1 MANILSQEEVD
12 ALLRGISGGEVETSS
27 DEISDPTGVMI
38 YDLTSQD
45 RIIRGR
51 MPTFE
56 MTNEKFARVFRT
68 TLSGLLRKVITIS
81 ATSTD
86 MLKFGEFLKVLP
98 VPTSLHLFKMEPLRG
113 TALIVVESKIIFMLV
128 DVIFGG
134 SGKESFKIEGRE
146 FTAIENNIIKKIV
159 IAALSDLEK
168 VWAPLLPDMK
178 TAYQRSEVNPQF
190 AHIVSPTDVVVVAN
204 FEVEVEYSS
213 GMISMCLPY
222 AMLEPIREKLQAGF
236 QSETMEVD
244 KVWSE
249 RFKHSLISSP
259 VDLSVELGS
268 TTLMMRDIVN
278 MKNGDIIPLDQ
289 YASEPLKTGGGG
301 RPKIFM
307 FSPAPIKEARP
318 FELSAWRQRTVWRY
332 RELWIKVKSMP

>member
-12 ALLRGISGGEVETSS
+12 ALLRGIAGGEVETAA
-27 DEISDPTGVMI
+27 DEIFDPTGIMV

-56 MTNEKFARVFRT
+56 MTNEKFARLFRT
-68 TLSGLLRKVITIS
+68 TLSGLLRKVISIS
-81 ATSTD
+81 ATSAD

-168 VWAPLLPDMK
+168 VWQPLLSDIK
-178 TAYQRSEVNPQF
+178 TSYQRSEVNPQF
-190 AHIVSPTDVVVVAN
+190 AHIVAPTDVVVVAN

-222 AMLEPIREKLQAGF
+222 SMLEPIREKLQAGF
-236 QSETMEVD
+236 QSEQMEVD

-249 RFKHSLISSP
+249 RFKQSLVSSP
-259 VDLSVELGS
+259 VDMSVELGT
-268 TTLMMRDIVN
+268 TTLTMRDVLH
-278 MKNGDIIPLDQ
+278 MKKGDVIPLDQ
-289 YASEPLKTGGGG
+289 YATAPLKLSVEGV
-301 RPKIFM
+301 PKYTCHPGTYKGSQAVRIVGLEQENR
-307 FSPAPIKEARP
+307 SE
-318 FELSAWRQRTVWRY
+318 V
-332 RELWIKVKSMP
+332 

>member
-12 ALLRGISGGEVETSS
+12 ALLRGIAGGDVETAT
-27 DEISDPTGVMI
+27 DAVLDPTGVMI

-56 MTNEKFARVFRT
+56 MMNEKFARVFRT
-68 TLSGLLRKVITIS
+68 TLSGLLRKVISIS
-81 ATSTD
+81 ATHTD
-86 MLKFGEFLKVLP
+86 MLKFGEFLKILP

-146 FTAIENNIIKKIV
+146 FTAIESNIIKKIV
-159 IAALSDLEK
+159 IAALADLEK
-168 VWAPLLPDMK
+168 VWQPLADIK
-178 TAYQRSEVNPQF
+178 TSYQRSEVNPQF

-222 AMLEPIREKLQAGF
+222 AMLEPIRERLQAGF
-236 QSETMEVD
+236 QSEQMEVD
-244 KVWSE
+244 KVWAE
-249 RFKHSLISSP
+249 RFKKSLVDSS
-259 VDLSVELGS
+259 VEMTVELGS
-268 TTLMMRDIVN
+268 TTLPMREVLH
-278 MKNGDIIPLDQ
+278 MKKGDVIPLDQ
-289 YASEPLKTGGGG
+289 YATEPLRLAVEGV
-301 RPKIFM
+301 PKFTCYPGTYKGSQAVRVIGLEREN
-307 FSPAPIKEARP
+307 SPE
-318 FELSAWRQRTVWRY
+318 V
-332 RELWIKVKSMP
+332 

>member
-12 ALLRGISGGEVETSS
+12 ALLRGIAGGDVETAS
-27 DEISDPTGVMI
+27 DDVFDPSGVMV

-56 MTNEKFARVFRT
+56 MTNEKFARQFRT
-68 TLSGLLRKVITIS
+68 TLSGLLRKVISIT
-81 ATSTD
+81 ATHTD
-86 MLKFGEFLKVLP
+86 MLKFGEFLKILP
-98 VPTSLHLFKMEPLRG
+98 VPTSLHMFKMEPLRG

-159 IAALSDLEK
+159 IAALADLEK
-168 VWAPLLPDMK
+168 VWQPLAEIK
-178 TAYQRSEVNPQF
+178 TSYQRSEVNPQF

-236 QSETMEVD
+236 QSEQMEVD
-244 KVWSE
+244 KVWAD
-249 RFKHSLISSP
+249 RFKKSLVESP

-268 TTLMMRDIVN
+268 TSVLMRDVLN
-278 MKNGDIIPLDQ
+278 LKKGDVIPLDQ
-289 YASEPLKTGGGG
+289 YASEPLKLAVEGV
-301 RPKIFM
+301 PK
-307 FSPAPIKEARP
+307 FSCYPGNFKGSQAVRIVS
-318 FELSAWRQRTVWRY
+318 LD
-332 RELWIKVKSMP
+332 RENSPEV